1 MMTIVIVIVNIT
13 PLVLCED
20 KSFATPLLASLYNPS
35 SFKCYKNRAIS
46 KDMCSLRLPT
56 LKILFCFVFHC
67 NGAIKSYL
75 RKKEPRTL
83 AS

>member
-1 MMTIVIVIVNIT
+1 
-13 PLVLCED
+13 
-20 KSFATPLLASLYNPS
+20 
-35 SFKCYKNRAIS
+35 
-46 KDMCSLRLPT
+46 MCSLRLPT

-83 AS
+83 ASRAIFLVAPEALYP